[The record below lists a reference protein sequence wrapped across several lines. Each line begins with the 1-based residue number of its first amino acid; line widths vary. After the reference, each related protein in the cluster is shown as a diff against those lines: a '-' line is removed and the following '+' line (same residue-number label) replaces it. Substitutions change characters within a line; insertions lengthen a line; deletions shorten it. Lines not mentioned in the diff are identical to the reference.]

1 MLRLLKIKLY
11 KKKVK
16 LFRKLNDYELKDNL
30 NYKIFKISN
39 LFLLNFIQ

>member
-39 LFLLNFIQ
+39 LFLLNFI